1 MNFKKIL
8 WPVKN
13 TSYIEFEIENWDN
26 NDSIW
31 DVVCIS
37 KNRMEVSENIEKEEV
52 EELLNLFPRSERKV
66 VKGALMR
73 MDLI

>member
-37 KNRMEVSENIEKEEV
+37 KNRREVSENIEKEEV